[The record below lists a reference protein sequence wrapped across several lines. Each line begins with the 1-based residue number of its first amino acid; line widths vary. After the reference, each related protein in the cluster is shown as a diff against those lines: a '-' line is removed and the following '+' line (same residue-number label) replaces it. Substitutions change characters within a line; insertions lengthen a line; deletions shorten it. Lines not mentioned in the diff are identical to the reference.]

1 MTNNLVSRYGG
12 LPVPRYTSYPTAA
25 EFSPSVGP
33 TDYGNWL
40 SRIDAKESVSVYL
53 HVPFCR
59 DLCHYC
65 GCHTK
70 MARRDDVIA
79 SYRESLEAEIV
90 LAGAQFPSQLKLAR
104 LHWGG
109 GTPSIVGAEGMA
121 SIVDV
126 LKRYFVFEPDCE
138 HAVEL
143 DPRYVD
149 DAFARKLVALGV
161 NRVSLGVQDLD
172 PAVQVAI
179 GRVQPQAVVET
190 AVNALRAAGLEHINF
205 DLMYGLPLQTEE
217 SVRRTCAAVAALSP
231 ERIACYGY
239 AHMPSRKRHQRLI
252 DEETLPDVAERFRQ
266 SRVVAETF
274 LAHGYVSIGIDHF
287 ARPDDPLALAA
298 KEGRLH
304 RNFQGYTDDDRPI
317 LIGFG
322 ASAISRLAN
331 GFAQNVPDIST
342 YQRIVAEGIL
352 PTARG
357 CRFTDRDRTRSEII
371 EQLMCNFRADLA
383 SLDGP
388 EEFADELAFL
398 RPLIVDGIVTVQDH
412 RVTVTE
418 QGKPF
423 VRLVAAVFDQY
434 REEEPKRFSKA
445 I

>member
-1 MTNNLVSRYGG
+1 MSDLVNRYGG

-25 EFSPSVGP
+25 EFAPNVGP
-33 TDYGNWL
+33 ADYAGWL
-40 SRIDAKESVSVYL
+40 SRIDPREGVSVYL

-70 MARRDDVIA
+70 VARRDDVIA
-79 SYRESLEAEIV
+79 AYREKLEAEIALV
-90 LAGAQFPSQLKLAR
+90 GSQFPACLKMAR

-109 GTPSIVGAEGMA
+109 GTPGIIGAEGMKRV
-121 SIVDV
+121 IDV
-126 LKRYFVFEPDCE
+126 LRRYFSVEPDCE
-138 HAVEL
+138 HAIEL
-143 DPRYVD
+143 DPRFVD
-149 DAFARKLVALGV
+149 AAFARKLVALGV

-172 PAVQVAI
+172 PAVQTAI
-179 GRVQPQAVVET
+179 GRVQPQAVVEV
-190 AVNALRAAGLEHINF
+190 AVGALRAAGLHHINF
-205 DLMYGLPLQTEE
+205 DLMYGLPLQTED
-217 SVRRTCAAVAALSP
+217 SVRRTSEAVATLSP

-239 AHMPSRKRHQRLI
+239 AHMPARKRQQRLI
-252 DEETLPDVAERFRQ
+252 DEEALPDVAARFRQ

-274 LAHGYVSIGIDHF
+274 LEHGYVSIGIDHF
-287 ARPDDPLALAA
+287 ARPEDPLARAA
-298 KEGRLH
+298 REGRLH

-322 ASAISRLAN
+322 ASAISCLTN

-383 SLDGP
+383 SLEGL
-388 EEFADELAFL
+388 EEFADELALL
-398 RPLIVDGIVTVQDH
+398 RPLVVDGIVTVDGR
-412 RVTVTE
+412 RVTVTDE
-418 QGKPF
+418 GKPF

-434 REEEPKRFSKA
+434 REDGPKRFSKA